1 MNTVLPIDKRNAV
14 LSQMAVLLEKKEQP
28 YKENQQ
34 DLANY
39 SGGDLAMEKRLLV
52 DDAKIDG
59 MILSLKQ
66 LASQDDP

>member
-1 MNTVLPIDKRNAV
+1 LKRKN
-14 LSQMAVLLEKKEQP
+14 SHTR
-28 YKENQQ
+28 ENQQ

-59 MILSLKQ
+59 MILSKAISESRRSNRQVRLI
-66 LASQDDP
+66 LPTTTA

>member
-1 MNTVLPIDKRNAV
+1 LKRKNSHTA
-14 LSQMAVLLEKKEQP
+14 
-28 YKENQQ
+28 ENQQ

-39 SGGDLAMEKRLLV
+39 SGDLAMEKRLLV

-66 LASQDDP
+66 LASQEDPIGQVRLILPTTTA

>member
-1 MNTVLPIDKRNAV
+1 LKRENKAI
-14 LSQMAVLLEKKEQP
+14 S
-28 YKENQQ
+28 ENQQ

-66 LASQDDP
+66 LASQDDQ

>member
-1 MNTVLPIDKRNAV
+1 
-14 LSQMAVLLEKKEQP
+14 VLLKKKEQP
-28 YKENQQ
+28 YAENQQ

-66 LASQDDP
+66 LASQEDPIGQVRLILPTTTHENQ

>member
-1 MNTVLPIDKRNAV
+1 
-14 LSQMAVLLEKKEQP
+14 MAVLLEKNNHTS
-28 YKENQQ
+28 ENQQ

-59 MILSLKQ
+59 MILSKQ
-66 LASQDDP
+66 CESRRSIGQVRFNFTHDNA

>member
-1 MNTVLPIDKRNAV
+1 
-14 LSQMAVLLEKKEQP
+14 MAVLLEKERTATR
-28 YKENQQ
+28 ENQQ

-52 DDAKIDG
+52 DDAKIG

-66 LASQDDP
+66 LASQEDPIGFVLILPTTTHEDQ